1 MFFPETAMFFHIFR
15 QSSSFPELT
24 MRLIRNIGVALLV
37 LQSGFLFSQTKT
49 LTLDQARQI
58 ALERNIS
65 VAQAAYNVDA
75 AQSGVLAA
83 YGSYLPSLSG
93 SAGWSRSQN
102 DRPGSEP
109 VYVNGIPV
117 VAGSSGRSV
126 ANQYSA
132 GLSASY
138 TIFNGFSRE
147 GQFTRASSTAVAAE
161 QTSAR
166 TRQSVVFQVES
177 SYLNVLRNEQLVKVD
192 EENLKR
198 DRQQLDR
205 ITESNRVGAL
215 SIADV
220 YRQQSQVAADE
231 LVLITAQND
240 YDKSKTDLLDLVG
253 LNVNE
258 DYTIADATISTQIT
272 KEEMDTTFAK
282 YQNFADLS
290 RRAISA
296 RPDYLSANEQLT
308 ASDAGV
314 RVARSNYFPSIA
326 AFAGYGIASPQFET
340 VTQYRNLNWGV
351 QLRWDL
357 FDGFQTNQALQSAIA
372 AQRSAQISLVQTE
385 RNVNVDIK
393 KALLDLEAARKQ
405 YEVSQKGLVSANE
418 DRKIAEER
426 YNLGAGTLLDLLTA
440 NASYVNAQ
448 ANQVNASYNYITAK
462 RNVEYALGE
471 KVY

>member
-1 MFFPETAMFFHIFR
+1 
-15 QSSSFPELT
+15 
-24 MRLIRNIGVALLV
+24 
-37 LQSGFLFSQTKT
+37 
-49 LTLDQARQI
+49 
-58 ALERNIS
+58 
-65 VAQAAYNVDA
+65 
-75 AQSGVLAA
+75 
-83 YGSYLPSLSG
+83 
-93 SAGWSRSQN
+93 
-102 DRPGSEP
+102 
-109 VYVNGIPV
+109 
-117 VAGSSGRSV
+117 
-126 ANQYSA
+126 
-132 GLSASY
+132 
-138 TIFNGFSRE
+138 
-147 GQFTRASSTAVAAE
+147 
-161 QTSAR
+161 
-166 TRQSVVFQVES
+166 
-177 SYLNVLRNEQLVKVD
+177 
-192 EENLKR
+192 
-198 DRQQLDR
+198 
-205 ITESNRVGAL
+205 
-215 SIADV
+215 
-220 YRQQSQVAADE
+220 
-231 LVLITAQND
+231 LITAQND

-340 VTQYRNLNWGV
+340 VTQYRNLNWGI